1 MATTERPLSADE
13 LELQWFRKH
22 YRGEMLQLT
31 WRAVIMGGCLGAIL
45 SLTNLYI
52 GLKTGW
58 GFGVAITACVLSFAI
73 WKAFRT
79 IGLVKTDMTVLEN
92 NAMQSTASS
101 AGYST
106 GGTLVSAIAAYLLVT
121 GEHLP
126 YGLLTAWI
134 FFLAVLGVTLA
145 IPMKRQMINI
155 ERLRFPSGIAAAM
168 TLRSLHND
176 IDHAPAL
183 EGPTAE
189 TGGHPSNEKEMK
201 PEIGGN
207 AEKEILEEIA
217 DVEGTVTSAEEGEK
231 SARSLFLAGGLG
243 AVVTL
248 LRDGMDML
256 REIGATTSEFVLI
269 RYAYPLFGQRAFQY
283 TVGAEGSLLLV
294 AGGALMGIRVATS
307 VLIGAVLCWGIL
319 VPWMHGIGV
328 IESLDYRSMVSWSLW
343 GGASCMVTSGLLA
356 FAFQWRAVGRALSGL
371 KTIFSPRK
379 AGSLSAEAEAMEKI
393 EVPSTWFAGGGLVGT
408 IGVVGIAFVAFHMP
422 IWMGLLAV
430 VLSFFLALVACRVA
444 GETDT
449 TPVGAM
455 GKVTQLMYGAITPK
469 SLRIN
474 APLETQK
481 INLMAACITAGVAD
495 SASDLLIDL
504 KSGYV
509 LGANPRK
516 QFLAQF
522 SGIFIGTAVTVPVF
536 YLLVPDAAALGTDQ
550 WPAPAAMVWSS
561 VAQLLSAGLGA
572 LHESARI
579 ALVIGGLVGILL
591 VALPRVTPSKYHP
604 WIPSP
609 MGLGLAFTFHFYYGF
624 SMFLGG
630 VLGYVVKK
638 KWPKRDAL
646 YTFPVASGIIAG
658 ESLMGIF
665 LILLPI
671 VLAIIRGSG

>member
-1 MATTERPLSADE
+1 MAKEKAKPASPEE

-22 YRGEMLQLT
+22 YRGQMLQLS
-31 WRAVIMGGCLGAIL
+31 WRAVVMGGCLGAVL

-73 WKAFRT
+73 WKT
-79 IGLVKTDMTVLEN
+79 LTKIGLAKSDMTILEN

-145 IPMKRQMINI
+145 IPMKRQMINV

-168 TLRSLHND
+168 TLRSLHAD
-176 IDHAPAL
+176 VEHSPAL
-183 EGPTAE
+183 EGPAME
-189 TGGHPSNEKEMK
+189 EKEDGAK
-201 PEIGGN
+201 GTDGKS
-207 AEKEILEEIA
+207 AEEEALKEAA
-217 DVEGTVTSAEEGEK
+217 DMEGTVTSAEEGDK

-243 AVVTL
+243 ALVTL
-248 LRDGMDML
+248 LRDGFDML
-256 REIGATTSEFVLI
+256 RGIGATASEFVLI
-269 RYAYPLFGQRAFQY
+269 RYAYPLFGERAFQY

-307 VLIGAVLCWGIL
+307 ILIGSVLCWVVL
-319 VPWMHGIGV
+319 VPHMHGIGV
-328 IESLDYRSMVSWSLW
+328 IESLDYRTMVSWSLW

-356 FAFQWRAVGRALSGL
+356 FAFQWRAVGRAMSGL
-371 KTIFSPRK
+371 TKIFSSRK
-379 AGSLSAEAEAMEKI
+379 AEERSLELQEMEKI
-393 EVPSTWFAGGGLVGT
+393 EVPPSWFAAGALVGG
-408 IGVVGIAFVAFHMP
+408 IGVVGIAYTAFEMP
-422 IWMGLLAV
+422 IWMGILAV

-469 SLRIN
+469 AMRIE
-474 APLETQK
+474 APQQTMNV
-481 INLMAACITAGVAD
+481 NLMAACITAGVAD

-522 SGIFIGTAVTVPVF
+522 AGIFVGTAVTVPVF
-536 YLLVPDAAALGTDQ
+536 YLLVPDASALGTAQ

-561 VAQLLSAGLGA
+561 VAKLLSQGLGA
-572 LHESARI
+572 LHPTAQA
-579 ALVIGGLVGILL
+579 ALVIGGLLGILL
-591 VALPRVTPSKYHP
+591 VALQRILPSKHHM

-630 VLGYVVKK
+630 VIGWIVVKR
-638 KWPKRDAL
+638 WPKKDKL

-671 VLAIIRGSG
+671 LVAVIAGNR